1 MPFFTFKCL
10 INTLF
15 HNSIHL
21 THLFFGVVNAVFE
34 MVSPEDLVR
43 EVGGPGLRGVAA
55 GLHHALQRHD
65 VLEPGHSGCGAV
77 EGGASRA

>member
-1 MPFFTFKCL
+1 MTFFTVKSL
-10 INTLF
+10 INTYVV
-15 HNSIHL
+15 SIIQL

-34 MVSPEDLVR
+34 MVPPEDLVR

>member
-1 MPFFTFKCL
+1 M
-10 INTLF
+10 
-15 HNSIHL
+15 
-21 THLFFGVVNAVFE
+21 NAVFE
-34 MVSPEDLVR
+34 VVSPEDLVR